1 MRVNLPH
8 AGGSQLVFSAVT
20 CLLFGTV
27 GVLAQDK
34 VIRLRNETISTPP
47 KIAAALQPRTVES
60 PATGLFLVQFNDGLQ
75 PAWRE
80 QLRQMRVELVR
91 YVPDDAFIARFNN
104 VSPAS
109 IGALSFV
116 HWVGSYRPEHKI
128 HPQLVAAATAAARTN
143 ETVSVNILLSSS
155 ATAAEIA
162 AARSDMAVV
171 YHESHLRQGIV
182 VRGELLPRRLDA
194 LSRSSAVLW
203 IERAPKRK
211 LVDEAASKLVGGDD
225 GRKTC
230 PDLAGC
236 AGPQSQAR
244 STTCRIC
251 ANHQRARV
259 EQRRRRISGRNWLS
273 NLISNCCPFIS
284 CLSICAETNERG
296 QTNAVQ
302 ARERFFSAEQG
313 RVWPRNWHYPCGK
326 PSLCLVKRRFLNSLC
341 G

>member
-8 AGGSQLVFSAVT
+8 AGGSQLVFSAVA

-34 VIRLRNETISTPP
+34 VIRLPTETISTPP
-47 KIAAALQPRTVES
+47 KTAAAPQPQIVES

-109 IGALSFV
+109 VGALSFV

-155 ATAAEIA
+155 ATATEIA
-162 AARSDMAVV
+162 AARSDMAGGF
-171 YHESHLRQGIV
+171 YESPLRHGLG
-182 VRGELLPRRLDA
+182 VRGGLVPRRPG
-194 LSRSSAVLW
+194 
-203 IERAPKRK
+203 AP
-211 LVDEAASKLVGGDD
+211 AA
-225 GRKTC
+225 
-230 PDLAGC
+230 PN
-236 AGPQSQAR
+236 AR
-244 STTCRIC
+244 R
-251 ANHQRARV
+251 
-259 EQRRRRISGRNWLS
+259 W
-273 NLISNCCPFIS
+273 
-284 CLSICAETNERG
+284 
-296 QTNAVQ
+296 VQ
-302 ARERFFSAEQG
+302 
-313 RVWPRNWHYPCGK
+313 
-326 PSLCLVKRRFLNSLC
+326 
-341 G
+341 